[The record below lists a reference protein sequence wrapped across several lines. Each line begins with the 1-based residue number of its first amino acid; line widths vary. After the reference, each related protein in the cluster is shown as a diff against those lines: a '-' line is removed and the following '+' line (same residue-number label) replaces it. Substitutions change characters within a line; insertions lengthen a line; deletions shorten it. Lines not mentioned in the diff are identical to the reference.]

1 MLYLMPNED
10 TYYADGFE
18 DCIIGVLTEGEV
30 PRVVYDKWGM
40 VTVLQEEGMT
50 WEDAVE
56 FLEFN
61 VWGAYIGPGTPVY
74 LRTFEGTTEQK
85 IDQVNEFVEDMSE

>member
-1 MLYLMPNED
+1 MPNED

-40 VTVLQEEGMT
+40 VAVLQEEGMT

-61 VWGAYIGPGTPVY
+61 VWGSYIGPGTPVY
-74 LRTFEGTTEQK
+74 LRTFEGTIEQK
-85 IDQVNEFVEDMSE
+85 IDQVNEFVADMSE

>member
-1 MLYLMPNED
+1 MPNED

-61 VWGAYIGPGTPVY
+61 VWGAYIEPPCTCAP
-74 LRTFEGTTEQK
+74 LRGRLNRRSTKST
-85 IDQVNEFVEDMSE
+85 NS

>member
-1 MLYLMPNED
+1 MPNED

-18 DCIIGVLTEGEV
+18 DCIIGVLMEGEV

-40 VTVLQEEGMT
+40 VAVLQDEGMT

-56 FLEFN
+56 FPEIN
-61 VWGAYIGPGTPVY
+61 VWGAYIWPGTPVFP
-74 LRTFEGTTEQK
+74 RRFEGNTEQK
-85 IDQVNEFVEDMSE
+85 KAQVTELIKEMT